1 MAAQRTS
8 RMNFI
13 WITVVLL
20 LGIVALST
28 ACSPTAAP
36 QQCPQVDCPEAVIEK
51 PMLYEERWALSA
63 HADANAEPF
72 NHWNETD
79 PPEIPVTCAKCH
91 SRPGFIDFLG
101 IDGSTPGEVDPPA
114 KIGTT
119 ITCYVCH
126 NEVSLDLNSAT
137 FPSGVKIRNLGP
149 EARCIQCHMGN
160 ASTTSVDKVI
170 TDLRLTEED
179 TPNAELAFINSHS
192 ISAATPFGSEVHG
205 AYEYAGQ
212 TYTGRFMRGEDFF
225 ACNQCHDQH
234 TLELQFDTCGQ
245 CHTINGSTPQ
255 DIRVKTN
262 DFDGDG
268 DIQEGIAFEI
278 EYFREALLAAIQ
290 SYATKTSGV
299 SIAYT
304 AETYPYFFTDS
315 NKNGAV
321 DSDEATA
328 DNWYVN
334 WTPRM
339 LRAAYNYNYV
349 IHDPGAFAH
358 NSTYTL
364 QILFDSLGNIGGDT
378 IGLSRP

>member
-1 MAAQRTS
+1 
-8 RMNFI
+8 
-13 WITVVLL
+13 
-20 LGIVALST
+20 
-28 ACSPTAAP
+28 
-36 QQCPQVDCPEAVIEK
+36 
-51 PMLYEERWALSA
+51 
-63 HADANAEPF
+63 
-72 NHWNETD
+72 
-79 PPEIPVTCAKCH
+79 
-91 SRPGFIDFLG
+91 
-101 IDGSTPGEVDPPA
+101 
-114 KIGTT
+114 
-119 ITCYVCH
+119 
-126 NEVSLDLNSAT
+126 
-137 FPSGVKIRNLGP
+137 
-149 EARCIQCHMGN
+149 MGN

-205 AYEYAGQ
+205 AYEYGGQ